1 MCSISVIMFN
11 LYLMQLNPC
20 FCSGRT
26 AVFFNE
32 INDIDEEPNQG
43 LVFLSAPGPD
53 LGLIGTRVSFAR
65 ISCCTR

>member
-26 AVFFNE
+26 AVFVNV
-32 INDIDEEPNQG
+32 IYDIDEEPDQG
-43 LVFLSAPGPD
+43 LAD